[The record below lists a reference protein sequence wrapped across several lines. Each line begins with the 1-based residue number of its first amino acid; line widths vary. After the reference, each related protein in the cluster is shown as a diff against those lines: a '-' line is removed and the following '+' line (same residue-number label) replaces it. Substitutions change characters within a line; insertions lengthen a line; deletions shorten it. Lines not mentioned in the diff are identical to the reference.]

1 MAPRAVDSKARAR
14 QLAQID
20 RSYSFWLGRRGLA
33 LIVEMAHLNGF
44 VSRSAFLYFDLLI
57 CEINP
62 GRRGWLSDAE
72 ISEASDQ
79 SRLRRFAVELEP
91 LWQESRCPRCLG
103 LATGGRFCR
112 LHFQE
117 AVATG
122 SAVA

>member
-1 MAPRAVDSKARAR
+1 MRKSAR
-14 QLAQID
+14 LAIK
-20 RSYSFWLGRRGLA
+20 
-33 LIVEMAHLNGF
+33 
-44 VSRSAFLYFDLLI
+44 
-57 CEINP
+57 
-62 GRRGWLSDAE
+62 
-72 ISEASDQ
+72 

-122 SAVA
+122 SAVAIEDELRYLSSLMARVETYAKSFMWEHRGNDRAQDRAALLSAVGWCSGCRAWRASPPLALR